1 MKKLI
6 ISLLL
11 SLITLTYATSALAV
25 NSALDQAGA
34 GLQEATNQAY
44 GGGKEVKLAG
54 DPLVSG
60 LVTIINFLLTF
71 TGVIFLL
78 LLIYGGWLW
87 MTARG
92 NESQLEKAKSIV
104 KEVIIGLIIIILAR
118 LFTEFILYQLAQS
131 I

>member
-1 MKKLI
+1 MKKFI
-6 ISLLL
+6 ISFLL

-44 GGGKEVKLAG
+44 GGGQEVKLEG
-54 DPLVSG
+54 DPLVGG
-60 LVTIINFLLTF
+60 LVKIINTLLTF
-71 TGVIFLL
+71 TGVIFFLI
-78 LLIYGGWLW
+78 LIYGGWLW

-92 NESQLEKAKSIV
+92 NDSQIDKAKNIL

-118 LFTEFILYQLAQS
+118 LFTEFILYQLAQNV
-131 I
+131 